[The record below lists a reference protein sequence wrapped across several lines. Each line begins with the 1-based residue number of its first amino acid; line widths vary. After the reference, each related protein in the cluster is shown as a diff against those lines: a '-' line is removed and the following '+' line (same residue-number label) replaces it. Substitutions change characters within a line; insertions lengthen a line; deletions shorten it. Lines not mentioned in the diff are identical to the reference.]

1 VDDSRVGS
9 LLGGRY
15 RLLRKLGEGG
25 MGTVYVGL
33 QEPLGR
39 KVAVKV
45 LLPVLARDATLVA
58 RFQREAEL
66 AASLGHP
73 NIVQVTDFGVEDG
86 AAFLVMDLLEGESL
100 GAVIERE
107 APLTSERVR
116 FIATQILSALE
127 AAHARGVVHR
137 DLKPDNVFL
146 TSVSGVADLVK
157 LLDFGIARLVE
168 DADQKMTATGQVL
181 GTPAYMSPEQARGR
195 PVDARS
201 DLYAVGV
208 VMYEALSGGMPVSG
222 SNYHELMFA
231 IVDQIPTPLTD
242 LVSGLDPEL
251 VAVVNRAMH
260 KEANA
265 RYASAAEMRAALD
278 ALGPLSAR
286 SPSRVPSRPPPTRV
300 NGEVAMAATVTPE
313 ALSAVTAS
321 ESARPAAIQPSV
333 AITPRSRRWWPWL
346 ALGLTAAAAF
356 AGFVLVRSSGSDA
369 TPNAAAELEAAAEAR
384 ALAIV
389 ERVMHETSERLE
401 ATGANDGAALD
412 APEAVD
418 MAAGSAPRE
427 GRVTEPSTGSGEAT
441 EEGSDGSGDEGERDC
456 RAIVEDETPLR
467 VRAEP
472 SVRAAIRAELPTGAR
487 VEVLERRG
495 EAWGRIAAPAEGW
508 IWMEKVREPCPPD
521 RPAPRPRLATSAPV
535 RCGDLVQDT
544 PIVRGGDQIVVAMR
558 RTNNLVP
565 MDAFRDLTYSWGPA
579 LTRCYQGKPS
589 VGGPFTLR
597 VDAAGRVTEVSRN
610 PYCEAPRGLE
620 SCVRDVVLGAEVGNA
635 TGGAGE
641 VQFDVSHRRPR

>member
-1 VDDSRVGS
+1 
-9 LLGGRY
+9 
-15 RLLRKLGEGG
+15 
-25 MGTVYVGL
+25 MGTVYVGV

-107 APLTSERVR
+107 APLSAERVR

-208 VMYEALSGGMPVSG
+208 VMYEALSGRMPVSG

-231 IVDQIPTPLTD
+231 IVDQIPTPLAE
-242 LVSGLDPEL
+242 LVPGLDPEL
-251 VAVVNRAMH
+251 VAVVDRAMH

-300 NGEVAMAATVTPE
+300 NGEVAMAPTVTPE
-313 ALSAVTAS
+313 ALSAVIAT
-321 ESARPAAIQPSV
+321 ESARPAAAQPSV
-333 AITPRSRRWWPWL
+333 ATTPRSRRWWPWL
-346 ALGLTAAAAF
+346 ALGIVSATAL
-356 AGFVLVRSSGSDA
+356 AGFVLVASSGSDA
-369 TPNAAAELEAAAEAR
+369 TPNATAELDAAAEAR

-401 ATGANDGAALD
+401 AAGAHTKGTD
-412 APEAVD
+412 APAAVD
-418 MAAGSAPRE
+418 TAAGSVPLDDPTNGPSE
-427 GRVTEPSTGSGEAT
+427 EPGEAI
-441 EEGSDGSGDEGERDC
+441 EEGERDC

-472 SVRAAIRAELPTGAR
+472 SVRAAIRGELPTGAR

-495 EAWGRIAAPAEGW
+495 EAWGRIATPTAGW
-508 IWMEKVREPCPPD
+508 IWMEKVREPCP
-521 RPAPRPRLATSAPV
+521 RPAPPVPRPRLATSAPV

-597 VDAAGRVTEVSRN
+597 VDATGRVTEVSRN

-620 SCVRDVVLGAEVGNA
+620 SCVRDIVLGAEVGNT
-635 TGGAGE
+635 TGAPGE

>member
-25 MGTVYVGL
+25 MGTVYVGV

-73 NIVQVTDFGVEDG
+73 NIVQVTDFGVDDG

-107 APLTSERVR
+107 APMSAERVR
-116 FIATQILSALE
+116 FIAAQILSALE
-127 AAHARGVVHR
+127 AAHARDVVHR

-208 VMYEALSGGMPVSG
+208 VMYEALSGRMPVTG

-231 IVDQIPTPLTD
+231 IVDQVPTPLTE
-242 LVSGLDPEL
+242 LVPGLDPEL
-251 VAVVNRAMH
+251 VAVVDRAMN
-260 KEANA
+260 KETHA

-286 SPSRVPSRPPPTRV
+286 SPSRVPSRPPTTRV
-300 NGEVAMAATVTPE
+300 NEVAMAATVTPE
-313 ALSAVTAS
+313 ALSAVAAG
-321 ESARPAAIQPSV
+321 ESARPAAVRPSV
-333 AITPRSRRWWPWL
+333 ATLPRSPRRWAWL
-346 ALGLTAAAAF
+346 AVTVASAGAFTGYAFLRPAAPETPADTA
-356 AGFVLVRSSGSDA
+356 DI
-369 TPNAAAELEAAAEAR
+369 EAAAEAR

-401 ATGANDGAALD
+401 AHETTEATSQRNAHSAMDPASPDVLAN
-412 APEAVD
+412 
-418 MAAGSAPRE
+418 
-427 GRVTEPSTGSGEAT
+427 EPSVGV
-441 EEGSDGSGDEGERDC
+441 SDAIEHAERDC

-467 VRAEP
+467 VRVEP
-472 SVRAAIRAELPTGAR
+472 SVRAEIRGELPTGAR
-487 VEVLERRG
+487 VEVLERHG
-495 EAWGRIAAPAEGW
+495 EAWGRIATPAEGW
-508 IWMEKVREPCPPD
+508 IWLEKVREPCLRPD
-521 RPAPRPRLATSAPV
+521 PPAPRPRPASSASV

-544 PIVRGGDQIVVAMR
+544 PVVRGGDQIVVATR

-565 MDAFRDLTYSWGPA
+565 MDSFRDLTHSWGPA

-597 VDAAGRVTEVSRN
+597 VDAAGRVTEVIRN

-620 SCVRDVVLGAEVGNA
+620 SCVREIVLGAEVGNA
-635 TGGAGE
+635 TGVAGE
-641 VQFDVSHRRPR
+641 VQFDISHRRPR